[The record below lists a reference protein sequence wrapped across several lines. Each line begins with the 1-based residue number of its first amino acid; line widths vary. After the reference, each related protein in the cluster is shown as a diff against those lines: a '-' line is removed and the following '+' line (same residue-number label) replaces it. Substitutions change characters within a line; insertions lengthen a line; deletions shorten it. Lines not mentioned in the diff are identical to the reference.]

1 MKKTIE
7 DYGKNLDRI
16 KKKLPAEREE
26 LSRERIELQDGKM
39 CDLVAYDVK
48 AYGYVEYA
56 ENIEQSNGAVSYTH
70 LTLPTT

>member
-1 MKKTIE
+1 M
-7 DYGKNLDRI
+7 DRI

-48 AYGYVEYA
+48 AYGYV
-56 ENIEQSNGAVSYTH
+56 
-70 LTLPTT
+70 

>member
-26 LSRERIELQDGKM
+26 LSRERIPKKRYQ
-39 CDLVAYDVK
+39 
-48 AYGYVEYA
+48 
-56 ENIEQSNGAVSYTH
+56 IVSRKSKRCSERVTGQN
-70 LTLPTT
+70 

>member
-26 LSRERIELQDGKM
+26 LSRERIELQPKTSSRAMETSVG
-39 CDLVAYDVK
+39 L
-48 AYGYVEYA
+48 G
-56 ENIEQSNGAVSYTH
+56 
-70 LTLPTT
+70 L

>member
-48 AYGYVEYA
+48 AYGYV
-56 ENIEQSNGAVSYTH
+56 AVSYTH
-70 LTLPTT
+70 LTLPTNSLV

>member
-16 KKKLPAEREE
+16 KKELPAEREE

-48 AYGYVEYA
+48 AYGYVENMPKTSSRA
-56 ENIEQSNGAVSYTH
+56 METSVG
-70 LTLPTT
+70 LGL